1 MKPRLMVGAVLS
13 ACALLASGGASVKAE
28 PTEPP
33 FPSPPVPTATGI
45 PPPATRAVALPT
57 IAWRQF
63 GRPETLELRGADL
76 DNKIE
81 IPVPKGMTAAVIS
94 GQIESAVNVDAG
106 RIDVFDGRDNAV
118 GTIPIP
124 LEVPAAPFTLN
135 TSAAAIESGRLTLNF
150 VLRSADPPGD
160 TCAPTPTV
168 TLSRLA
174 TALAGRPS
182 NPATIAD
189 FLPSYLDTIT
199 IWTGPTPT
207 ADQQQA
213 ALTLTAMLTRNY
225 RPLPVRI
232 DVDTSATLPKGDP
245 LARRIIAVRDSET
258 NGIEVRDPGTPQA
271 VLTISGRGLDLV
283 EQIAAFVDSRRGLA
297 QTGSAVVQSAT
308 GPLNSSSTIMT
319 FEQLGIAISNSFTGA
334 SSTYLGL
341 DGAAFAAGPIVK
353 ATVDLRARYTPTGDD
368 KASLLIKSG
377 SYVLA
382 TRRLDQ
388 SGELDLKF
396 EIPPQTIT
404 SDIGMALELQYFP
417 GGGTCAPL
425 IDRMTFALDP
435 QSTVEIT
442 SGAVGSAGF
451 TSLPAAFTPEFNVAV
466 DRPEYI
472 RYAAQAINLIGQ
484 RTATLLRPQ
493 LTSMDNGAAEKLGL
507 LAVTVGDGVSRMG
520 MRPPVTITA
529 DGQVGVDGE
538 TTTSTVLNGPVGIVQ
553 SFAQNDRTVLAI
565 DVPDRAE
572 LVDETFDYIRQLDN
586 GWSSLAGDVVATGSA
601 GETVEL
607 TVRSDRPVP
616 GRTIR
621 REGWKWTALA
631 TIVAGAAATA
641 AAARVLTI
649 RRRQTRQAQE

>member
-1 MKPRLMVGAVLS
+1 MVRAVLS
-13 ACALLASGGASVKAE
+13 ACALLAFGAASATAE

-33 FPSPPVPTATGI
+33 A
-45 PPPATRAVALPT
+45 PPPAGNPVPGVQAVALQT
-57 IAWRQF
+57 IPWRQF
-63 GRPETLELRGADL
+63 GRPETLEIRGADL
-76 DNKIE
+76 DNKFE
-81 IPVPKGMTAAVIS
+81 FPVPEGITAAVIS
-94 GQIESAVNVDAG
+94 GQIGSAVNVNAG
-106 RIDVFDGRDNAV
+106 RIDVFDGRGSGV

-124 LEVPAAPFTLN
+124 LDVPAAPFTLN
-135 TSAAAIESGRLTLNF
+135 TSAAAIEDGILTLNF
-150 VLRSADPPGD
+150 VLRSVGPPGD

-174 TALAGRPS
+174 TALTGQPA

-189 FLPSYLDTIT
+189 FLPSYLDAVT

-213 ALTLTAMLTRNY
+213 TLTLTAMLTRNY

-232 DVDTSATLPKGDP
+232 DVDTSAILPKGDP
-245 LARRIIAVRDSET
+245 LTRRIIAIRDNET
-258 NGIEVRDPGTPQA
+258 NGIEIRNPGTPEA
-271 VLTISGRGLDLV
+271 VLTISGRGPDLV
-283 EQIAAFVDSRRGLA
+283 EQIAAFVDGRRQLA

-308 GPLNSSSTIMT
+308 GPLSSSSTIMT

-341 DGAAFAAGPIVK
+341 DGAAFAAGPIMK

-396 EIPPQTIT
+396 EVPPQTIT
-404 SDIGMALELQYFP
+404 SNIGMALELQYFP

-435 QSTVEIT
+435 QSTVEIIP
-442 SGAVGSAGF
+442 GAVGSAGF
-451 TSLPAAFTPEFNVAV
+451 SSLPAAFTPEFNVAV

-472 RYAAQAINLIGQ
+472 RYAAQAINLIAQ
-484 RTATLLRPQ
+484 RTTTLLRPQ
-493 LTSMDNGAAEKLGL
+493 LASLENGAAEKLGL
-507 LAVTVGDGVSRMG
+507 LAVTVGDGMSRIG
-520 MRPPVTITA
+520 MQPPVTITA
-529 DGQVGVDGE
+529 DGQVGVDGQ
-538 TTTSTVLNGPVGIVQ
+538 TATSTVLNGPLGMVQ

-565 DVPDRAE
+565 DVPDRTV

-607 TVRSDRPVP
+607 TIRSDRPVP

-631 TIVAGAAATA
+631 TLVAGAAATA
-641 AAARVLTI
+641 AVARVMI
-649 RRRQTRQAQE
+649 VRRRQARE